1 MKNIIT
7 FISKNYFSIQSI
19 VLWIVA
25 ILNVQEYTFWFF
37 AITAIIVGGIGDILD
52 ELRKQN
58 KKELNET
65 K

>member
-19 VLWIVA
+19 VLWVVA